1 MNVSVADTLIELAQ
15 KIKANPKPIRN
26 FSAVYHF
33 VLAGKEGGT
42 YEIKFAN
49 DEATYRLGAT
59 EQAGCTLEL
68 SDENFI
74 KLVRGTLNPAAALVT
89 GKLKIKGD
97 MGLSLK
103 LQTLLYAYQS
113 RPEKAGN

>member
-1 MNVSVADTLIELAQ
+1 MSVHETLEELAQ
-15 KIKANPKPIRN
+15 KVKANPQPIRS
-26 FSAVYHF
+26 FAAVYHL
-33 VLAGKEGGT
+33 VLSGREEGT

-49 DEATYRLGAT
+49 DEATYRLGMT

-68 SDENFI
+68 SADHFI
-74 KLVRGTLNPAAALVT
+74 KLVRGTLNPVAALVT

-113 RPEKAGN
+113 PLEKEGS

>member
-1 MNVSVADTLIELAQ
+1 MSVEATLVELAQ
-15 KIKANPKPIRN
+15 KIKANPKPIRG
-26 FSAVYHF
+26 FFAVYHF
-33 VLAGKEGGT
+33 VLGGEENGT
-42 YEIKFAN
+42 YEIKFGN
-49 DEATYRLGAT
+49 DEATYRLGIT

-74 KLVRGTLNPAAALVT
+74 KLVQGKLNPAAALVT

-103 LQTLLYAYQS
+103 LQTLLYSYQTS
-113 RPEKAGN
+113 SLRAGNE